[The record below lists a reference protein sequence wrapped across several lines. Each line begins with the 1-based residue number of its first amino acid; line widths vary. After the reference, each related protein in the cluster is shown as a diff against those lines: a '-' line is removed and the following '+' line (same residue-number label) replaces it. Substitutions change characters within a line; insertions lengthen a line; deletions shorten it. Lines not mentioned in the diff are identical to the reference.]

1 MQVGQRIIFDK
12 LTGTILNGSLE
23 ERIDTGMTTELL
35 NRIRPLDIDY
45 IDLEWGALNGKILL
59 SVNTQTK
66 ELITEN
72 IIHLETEEERLRREK
87 EELESQLLLKEN
99 EAVGGIL

>member
-35 NRIRPLDIDY
+35 SRIRPSDIDY
-45 IDLEWGALNGKILL
+45 IDIEWGALEGKILL
-59 SVNTQTK
+59 SVNPQTK
-66 ELITEN
+66 ELITED
-72 IIHLETEEERLRREK
+72 IIHLETEEEKLRREK
-87 EELESQLLLKEN
+87 LELENQLLLKEN
-99 EAVGGIL
+99 ESVGGIL